1 VRDDGAGTGAVETGD
16 EIEQRGFSGARATQ
30 KSEKLA
36 MRDGER
42 HVVDGADDGFAHDV
56 VAGNLVKLDGWFVVG
71 HKDSCWAQRILRSRA
86 LPSYG
91 LGAKARSMPSLAR
104 DTAAPLQENEKAHKM
119 RVRRRIVNR
128 SRVVAL
134 AGCLLLT
141 TGALAQK
148 PPLLPEKDVAA
159 LANELSGETAKRN
172 LEGIARFH
180 RQRGSQGFHAAAEL
194 VAERLRV
201 YGLSD
206 VAILQFPAD
215 GKIFYGTQ
223 RSRPAWDAEKGE
235 LSEIRPGPPPVCN
248 KEKVENAQVVF
259 NSECVD
265 LNSIKIASYE
275 AEPIVLAEESESAS
289 VTAQLVEVGEGTK
302 ESDYAGK
309 DVKGKIV
316 LVSAQPGAVQDL
328 AVGKFGA
335 AGIVSYAQN
344 QKTAWWGEDE
354 NLIRWG
360 HLDTFSPNKT
370 FAFMV
375 SLKTAR
381 RFKERLSR
389 GEKIMLEAHV
399 KAGQQP
405 GKYEVV
411 TATIPGADPQL
422 KEEEIAFSCHLDHQ
436 RPGAN
441 DNASGCA
448 TILEVARTLQKL
460 ISEGRLSRPA
470 RTIRFIFPPEIE
482 GTLALL
488 NAKPEF
494 AKRIKAVVHMDMVGG
509 GPETKAVFHVTRG
522 PMSLPSF
529 VHDVA
534 WAFAEWV
541 NEESYK
547 FAATG
552 SADYPLVA
560 PEGGREPLRAEYSAY
575 TTGSDHDVYQD
586 SSFGIPAIYLND
598 WPDRYIHTNFDSA
611 ANIDPTKLKRATFIG
626 GASGYFLAGMGD
638 KDLRGV
644 FDLLRVHTLRT
655 AEALRRKRAQVEA
668 CDGGEIERS
677 ERDQVQPLVE
687 SVTRLAPD
695 ANGLRWPAIGKVGA
709 NISNNG
715 EGICGKV
722 ILIPEAT
729 PIFSRKAEPKGPLA
743 VFGYDY
749 FVDHAK
755 AVGVTTL
762 KLLSYQ
768 GLWGGG
774 EEYAYEVLNFADG
787 KRNAQEIR
795 DAVSAEYGP
804 VPLEMVVE
812 YLKALEKIGV
822 VEAVK

>member
-1 VRDDGAGTGAVETGD
+1 MRPVLTLGVSLFVLAAAVE
-16 EIEQRGFSGARATQ
+16 
-30 KSEKLA
+30 
-36 MRDGER
+36 
-42 HVVDGADDGFAHDV
+42 
-56 VAGNLVKLDGWFVVG
+56 
-71 HKDSCWAQRILRSRA
+71 
-86 LPSYG
+86 
-91 LGAKARSMPSLAR
+91 
-104 DTAAPLQENEKAHKM
+104 
-119 RVRRRIVNR
+119 
-128 SRVVAL
+128 
-134 AGCLLLT
+134 
-141 TGALAQK
+141 AQK

-180 RQRGSQGFHAAAEL
+180 RQRGSKGFHEAAEL
-194 VAERLRV
+194 VAERLRA

-223 RSRPAWDAEKGE
+223 RSRPAWDAEVAE
-235 LSEIRPGPPPVCN
+235 LWEPSGLESPPCPQPSSEMQKRMEKEGVGVAVDCVIARP
-248 KEKVENAQVVF
+248 EKR
-259 NSECVD
+259 
-265 LNSIKIASYE
+265 LASYE
-275 AEPIVLAEESESAS
+275 AEPIVLAEDSESAD
-289 VTAQLVEVGEGTK
+289 VTSDLVDVGEGTK
-302 ESDYAGK
+302 ESDYAMK

-328 AVGKFGA
+328 AGKFGA
-335 AGIVSYAQN
+335 VGIVSYAQN

-360 HLDTFSPNKT
+360 HLETFSTSKM
-370 FAFMV
+370 FGFMV

-381 RFKERLSR
+381 GMKERLAK
-389 GEKIMLEAHV
+389 GEKIRLHAVV
-399 KAGQQP
+399 KAGQHA
-405 GKYEVV
+405 GNYEVV
-411 TATIPGADPQL
+411 TATIPGADAKL

-441 DNASGCA
+441 DNGSGCA

-460 ISEGRLSRPA
+460 IAEGKLARPA

-482 GTLALL
+482 GTLAML
-488 NAKPEF
+488 NGQGRFSQPSHSENPDGSETIRFSNLVFLGPEL

-509 GPETKAVFHVTRG
+509 RLETKAVFHVTRG

-552 SADYPLVA
+552 KAEYPMVA
-560 PEGGREPLRAEYSAY
+560 PEGGKEQLRAEYSAF
-575 TTGSDHDVYQD
+575 TMGSDHDVYQD

-598 WPDRYIHTNFDSA
+598 WPDRYIHTNFDTA
-611 ANIDPTKLKRATFIG
+611 ANIDPTKLKRAAFIG
-626 GASGYFLAGMGD
+626 AATGYFLAGIRD
-638 KDLRGV
+638 EQVLPLTEWIWPYNLRRIAESEARDRQVPKQERFAADLFRAAYERNALEEMSV
-644 FDLLRVHTLRT
+644 FAPGGAPDREKRRT
-655 AEALRRKRAQVEA
+655 ALPLAKYMKDQTATSEAS
-668 CDGGEIERS
+668 G
-677 ERDQVQPLVE
+677 
-687 SVTRLAPD
+687 D
-695 ANGLRWPAIGKVGA
+695 ALLK
-709 NISNNG
+709 
-715 EGICGKV
+715 
-722 ILIPEAT
+722 
-729 PIFSRKAEPKGPLA
+729 FSRRHEPKGPLA

-749 FVDHAK
+749 FAEHAK
-755 AVGVTTL
+755 VAGMATP
-762 KLLSYQ
+762 KLLSYE
-768 GLWGGG
+768 GLWGSG

-804 VPLEMVVE
+804 IPLELVVE

-822 VEAVK
+822 VEQVK